1 MLMQILEG
9 IKVSDVTQFISGSR
23 CTQILAD
30 MGAEVVKVEPP
41 QGDTMRMLFKL
52 TPGAER
58 NYSVLNH
65 NKYGLAV
72 DMREPEGR
80 EVVLRLATISDIFVH
95 NLIPGYL
102 EKQGLGYEDIRS
114 RRNDIIYASIS
125 GFGAVGVAPERAA
138 FDIIA
143 QATGGQFW
151 NDQDT
156 LLVPD
161 NYWGDL
167 MTAAYAAVSILLAL
181 IHRMKTG
188 QGQYI
193 DISMQD
199 VMYYNNYRAMMDRA
213 LKPIVAD
220 VEKRLGRRPEDVLN
234 SSDRMPFYGF
244 FKAKDGKV
252 AIVSLTARQWKDLTE
267 IIGRPEMAED
277 PKFSDVIAQIHNQEE
292 AVSLIEEW
300 IRVRTSQ
307 EIITVLE
314 GKKIPCGI
322 AYTSAQVNDDEN
334 LRQRGMYR
342 RVHHEKYGDIDIPG
356 FPFKFSDV
364 SGSIRILAPGLGE
377 HSRFILE
384 QRLGYTSDK
393 VQELYERGTII

>member
-1 MLMQILEG
+1 MQILEG
-9 IKVSDVTQFISGSR
+9 IKVTDVTQFISGSR

-41 QGDTMRMLFKL
+41 QGDTMRMIFNL

-58 NYSVLNH
+58 NYSVLNR
-65 NKYGLAV
+65 NKYGIAV

-80 EVVLRLATISDIFVH
+80 EVVLRLATMSDIFVH

-114 RRNDIIYASIS
+114 RRNDILYAAIS

-167 MTAAYAAVSILLAL
+167 MTGAYAAVSILLAL

-188 QGQYI
+188 RGQYI

-199 VMYYNNYRAMMDRA
+199 VMYYNNYRAMMDKA

-277 PKFSDVIAQIHNQEE
+277 PKFSNLIAQIHNHEE
-292 AVSLIEEW
+292 AVELIEEW
-300 IRVRTSQ
+300 TTGRTSQ
-307 EIITVLE
+307 EIISILE
-314 GKKIPCGI
+314 RKKIPCGI

-334 LRQRGMYR
+334 LKQREMFR

-356 FPFKFSDV
+356 FPFKFSDA
-364 SGSIRILAPGLGE
+364 SGSIRMPAPGLGE

-384 QRLGYTSDK
+384 QWLGYTSEE
-393 VQELYERGTII
+393 VRALYGKGIIL

>member
-1 MLMQILEG
+1 MGMQILEG
-9 IKVSDVTQFISGSR
+9 IKITDVTQFISGSR
-23 CTQILAD
+23 CTQMLAD

-41 QGDTMRMLFKL
+41 QGDTMRMIFNL
-52 TPGAER
+52 TPGVER
-58 NYSVLNH
+58 NYSVLNR
-65 NKYGLAV
+65 NKYGIAV
-72 DMREPEGR
+72 DMREPEGQEIIR
-80 EVVLRLATISDIFVH
+80 KLATLSDIFVH
-95 NLIPGYL
+95 NLIPGSL

-114 RRNDIIYASIS
+114 QRSDIIYASIS

-167 MTAAYAAVSILLAL
+167 MTGAYAAVSILLAL

-199 VMYYNNYRAMMDRA
+199 VMYYNNYRAMMDKA
-213 LKPIVAD
+213 LEPIVAD
-220 VEKRLGRRPEDVLN
+220 VEKRLGRKPEDVLN

-252 AIVSLTARQWKDLTE
+252 AIVSLTARQWRSLSE

-277 PKFSDVIAQIHNQEE
+277 PKFSDVIAQIHNHEE
-292 AVSLIEEW
+292 AVRLIEEW
-300 IRVRTSQ
+300 TRVRTSQ
-307 EIITVLE
+307 EIISALE
-314 GKKIPCGI
+314 SKKIPCGI

-356 FPFKFSDV
+356 FPFKFSDA
-364 SGSIRILAPGLGE
+364 SGSIRMPAPGLGE

-384 QRLGYTSDK
+384 QWLGYPSDK
-393 VQELYERGTII
+393 VQELFERGTIL